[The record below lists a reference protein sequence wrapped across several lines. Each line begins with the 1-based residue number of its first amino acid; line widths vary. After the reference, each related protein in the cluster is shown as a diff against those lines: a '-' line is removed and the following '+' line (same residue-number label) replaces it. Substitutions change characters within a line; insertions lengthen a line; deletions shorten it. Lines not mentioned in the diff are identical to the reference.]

1 MRRVEETAS
10 ALFLKGFVDARF
22 GPRLVN
28 PTENDFYSL
37 GEIRSQ
43 FDLKYAAKPFNWSF
57 VADLKYTPLQ
67 TDAVADVAAGVGLL
81 DLREWSLAT
90 SLGSSFELKA
100 GRQILTWGTG
110 DLLFINDLF
119 PKDWQALLTGRP
131 VNYLK
136 APSNSIKLSNYNR
149 WLTVD
154 LVYTPLFTPDRF
166 VNGSIVEYYDPLSG
180 SISGASAIIQPL
192 PREKWFRNGEWA
204 IRLHKNVKGIEYDIY
219 GYRGYWKT
227 PEGFT
232 AQGQYFF
239 PELSVLG
246 ASVRVPLFAGIFSVE
261 YGHYFSAGQEAEAGT
276 PIRGPE
282 DRWLVG
288 FEKEVAKDFTL
299 RGQFYLEYI
308 NNYEEYLANFGSF
321 AFREEWRALLSLR
334 VEYLTWEPKTAAFP
348 DQLLLSGGPGRLP
361 EEQHFLQ
368 TQ

>member
-1 MRRVEETAS
+1 MLRQES
-10 ALFLKGFVDARF
+10 ACWICGS
-22 GPRLVN
+22 GPWPPPWV
-28 PTENDFYSL
+28 P
-37 GEIRSQ
+37 
-43 FDLKYAAKPFNWSF
+43 
-57 VADLKYTPLQ
+57 
-67 TDAVADVAAGVGLL
+67 
-81 DLREWSLAT
+81 
-90 SLGSSFELKA
+90 SFELKA

-149 WLTVD
+149 WLTID

-180 SISGASAIIQPL
+180 GTSGASASSG
-192 PREKWFRNGEWA
+192 RFRGKRWFRNGEWA

-219 GYRGYWKT
+219 GYHGYWKT

-321 AFREEWRALLSLR
+321 AFREEWRTLLSLR
-334 VEYLTWEPKTAAFP
+334 VEYLTWEQKLRLSLVNFYSPADRDAYLKSSIFYKP
-348 DQLLLSGGPGRLP
+348 SDDLQLEDRYQFICRCQRFLFFRPVYN
-361 EEQHFLQ
+361 EQ
-368 TQ
+368 